1 MICPVC
7 TRAFPNTHWVPDHI
21 VDGSSILCLGS
32 GKVGS
37 YCAPPPPWIEPNKEK
52 PVAKA
57 AILPGIPVP
66 DEPAPV
72 VEDAPK
78 KERKKA
84 KRTLKPEIRAMHI
97 IERTT
102 AGLPP
107 AAIMRVAQWFIGLA
121 QEAQAPV
128 DLARDMN
135 GLPFPK

>member
-7 TRAFPNTHWVPDHI
+7 TRAFPNAHWVPDHI

-32 GKVGS
+32 GKVGTMA
-37 YCAPPPPWIEPNKEK
+37 APPERK
-52 PVAKA
+52 PAVAKA
-57 AILPGIPVP
+57 ATLPGIPVP

-102 AGLPP
+102 ANLPP

-135 GLPFPK
+135 GMPFPK